1 MTNVEDRRAQPRA
14 GLDTPAIAYLADQR
28 VECRAVDISIAGIA
42 LWSPIVREPG
52 QFLRVNF
59 SLSPPGGIPRWYD
72 ADGVVVRVGKR
83 PTGVVLGVQFV
94 VIDDRVARDVHGYV
108 AETMQRTGVVRP
120 RSPGAMPDAMHPP
133 PVTGEFFP
141 PEARAAATV
150 PEAAPR
156 RRTAEYG
163 LDGNA
168 AVDSTSASST
178 SASSSATPANSTSSA
193 TSSSAT
199 TSSSAAT
206 TSSTSTPR
214 ASSSTSTPAG
224 PVTPMRARTNPPI
237 PRSSVAAPTP
247 TAPPSYDTDAD
258 TKRELE
264 RLYRE
269 ALSEVDGKSRK
280 RGK

>member
-28 VECRAVDISIAGIA
+28 VECRAVDISIGGIA

-83 PTGVVLGVQFV
+83 PSGVVLGVQFV
-94 VIDDRVARDVHGYV
+94 VIDDRVARDVHGFV
-108 AETMQRTGVVRP
+108 AESLQRTGAVRP
-120 RSPGAMPDAMHPP
+120 RGPGAMPDAMHPP
-133 PVTGEFFP
+133 PVTGEFYP
-141 PEARAAATV
+141 PDARAAASV
-150 PEAAPR
+150 PEVAPR

-163 LDGNA
+163 VDGNA
-168 AVDSTSASST
+168 AVDST
-178 SASSSATPANSTSSA
+178 ASSSARTATTSSAPPSSASTPSSA
-193 TSSSAT
+193 TSSTA
-199 TSSSAAT
+199 
-206 TSSTSTPR
+206 TPR
-214 ASSSTSTPAG
+214 SSSSTATPG
-224 PVTPMRARTNPPI
+224 PVAPTRARTNPPI
-237 PRSSVAAPTP
+237 PRSSVASPTP
-247 TAPPSYDTDAD
+247 TVPPSYETDAE